1 MAAIWSFCM
10 VVVLLRLPG
19 AFASMARKRPAQQQM
34 KSGTPEEP
42 NPVPIGMQNQIP
54 RARSQD
60 LIPALT
66 LPSGVCANRHLLT
79 EYKGCQAFDLLNRR
93 LEALDQLSFL
103 ARRGRAGQDTVDQF
117 FVGQVF

>member
-1 MAAIWSFCM
+1 M

-42 NPVPIGMQNQIP
+42 NPVPIGMQYQIP

-60 LIPALT
+60 LILALT
-66 LPSGVCANRHLLT
+66 LPSGVCANRHLPRGFN
-79 EYKGCQAFDLLNRR
+79 GCQSIDLLNRGPQ
-93 LEALDQLSFL
+93 ALDQGGLLLRL
-103 ARRGRAGQDTVDQF
+103 ARDPQDVVDQF